1 MTKTKLT
8 RRSVMQTGA
17 VAGAG
22 LALPTILTAGS
33 HSAFANAPTG
43 SSVTLGFNVPQSG
56 PYADEGADEL
66 RAYKLAVEHL
76 NGEGDGGM
84 LQTFSSKALEVQEFW
99 AKKLST

>member
-1 MTKTKLT
+1 MSKTNLT
-8 RRSVMQTGA
+8 RRGVIKTGA

-22 LALPTILTAGS
+22 LAMPTILTAGS
-33 HSAFANAPTG
+33 HAGFANAPTG

-84 LQTFSSKALEVQEFW
+84 LQTFSSKALDGTGILG
-99 AKKLST
+99 KKVE